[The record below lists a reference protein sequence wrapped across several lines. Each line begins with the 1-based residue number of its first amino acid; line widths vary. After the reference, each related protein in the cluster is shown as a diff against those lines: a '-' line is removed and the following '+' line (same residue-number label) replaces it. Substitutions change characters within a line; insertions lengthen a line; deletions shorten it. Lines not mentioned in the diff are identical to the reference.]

1 MGVFVW
7 AELKFQ
13 LLDFHLSALF
23 CSCWSA
29 NGLRCNERL
38 RDSGSF
44 CVCRFWFSFLCCS
57 HFAHESINSI
67 EISFNLQ
74 VVDTKACQGAV
85 PAGCVIWIKHRW
97 LEDMKVTA
105 SASLHTYSGS
115 DWCCDWSQTKNWKLE
130 ANLKNKTC
138 YIYIYIY
145 IYIQM

>member
-7 AELKFQ
+7 AELKFERASYGS
-13 LLDFHLSALF
+13 LIFISALF

-38 RDSGSF
+38 RDSSSF

-74 VVDTKACQGAV
+74 VVDTKARKGAV
-85 PAGCVIWIKHRW
+85 TAGCVICIKHRW
-97 LEDMKVTA
+97 LEGMKVTA

-115 DWCCDWSQTKNWKLE
+115 DWSVHDWSQTKNWKFE
-130 ANLKNKTC
+130 AKLKNKAWK
-138 YIYIYIY
+138 
-145 IYIQM
+145 

>member
-13 LLDFHLSALF
+13 QASNGSLIFHLSALF

-44 CVCRFWFSFLCCS
+44 CGCRFWFSFLCCS

-74 VVDTKACQGAV
+74 VVDTKARKGAV
-85 PAGCVIWIKHRW
+85 MAFWEAAGCVICIKHRW
-97 LEDMKVTA
+97 LEGMKVTA
-105 SASLHTYSGS
+105 SASLHAFSGS
-115 DWCCDWSQTKNWKLE
+115 DWCCDWSQTKNCTFEAHLKKAWK
-130 ANLKNKTC
+130 
-138 YIYIYIY
+138 
-145 IYIQM
+145 